1 MLSVN
6 GLHFLPQGEGCAGA
20 YSGTGPK
27 PPCPAPEL
35 ATGSLRDLGHPGR
48 GGFINNLYNNL

>member
-6 GLHFLPQGEGCAGA
+6 GLHFLSQGEACSGA
-20 YSGTGPK
+20 YSGTG

-35 ATGSLRDLGHPGR
+35 ATGSLHDLGHPGR
-48 GGFINNLYNNL
+48 RGFINNLYNNL

>member
-1 MLSVN
+1 MLSVK

-20 YSGTGPK
+20 YSGTG